1 MPLIFACLRVIY
13 VTDKTGKA
21 AFVMDKEMEKDIDEF
36 IVSRINYHSSNESE
50 GLEDAYLSFS
60 DAVQKLRDT
69 LTPEQEFLFRK
80 CENSYG
86 VLEGE
91 TINFYYQSGFSDAV
105 NFFKRWLR

>member
-13 VTDKTGKA
+13 VIDKTGKA

-69 LTPEQEFLFRK
+69 LTPEQEFLFKK

-105 NFFKRWLR
+105 NFLKRWLR